1 MKGVDLPVNIALR
14 PSSNSSA
21 CILLQPVLARFK
33 TILTSGILETG
44 KRFTG
49 EEFSFC
55 FLHRLLEVNK
65 LLKIGSKYTYSFEN
79 AIALI
84 FILV

>member
-1 MKGVDLPVNIALR
+1 MDLPVNIAIR
-14 PSSNSSA
+14 SSSNSSA
-21 CILLQPVLARFK
+21 CMLLQPAFAKFK
-33 TILTSGILETG
+33 TILTSGILEAG

-55 FLHRLLEVNK
+55 FLHRLPEVNK

-79 AIALI
+79 AITLI